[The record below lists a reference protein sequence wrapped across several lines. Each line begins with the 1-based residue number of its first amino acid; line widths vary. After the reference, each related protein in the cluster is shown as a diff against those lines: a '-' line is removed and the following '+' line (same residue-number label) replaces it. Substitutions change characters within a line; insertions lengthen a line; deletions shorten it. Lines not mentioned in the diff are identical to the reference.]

1 MARKKSKLT
10 EKAYTYLLERMVDF
24 EIRPGEII
32 SDSSVAAILG
42 TSREPVRE
50 AFMRLESEGL
60 IYRGPNNYFC
70 AELTIEDI
78 KEICCLRSDFESL
91 AVSLI
96 KASGGLTEE
105 QKKEL
110 SDIFIEIRKDFE
122 DTSEHKDYRKRYHND
137 DLFHE
142 KIVRFSKNSR
152 LINMFSLM
160 QLQISRARWLN
171 LLSPRT
177 KATLQEHQ
185 DIYDALMEDRYDDCM
200 LLVRKHIEN
209 SEANFLRIINSPEY
223 RLVNIGSTMLSKN
236 L

>member
-1 MARKKSKLT
+1 ML
-10 EKAYTYLLERMVDF
+10 YDHLIGLL
-24 EIRPGEII
+24 
-32 SDSSVAAILG
+32 
-42 TSREPVRE
+42 
-50 AFMRLESEGL
+50 
-60 IYRGPNNYFC
+60 
-70 AELTIEDI
+70 
-78 KEICCLRSDFESL
+78 L
-91 AVSLI
+91 AVSIQMLSFSH
-96 KASGGLTEE
+96 KRFQK

-110 SDIFIEIRKDFE
+110 SDIFIEIRKDSE

-223 RLVNIGSTMLSKN
+223 RMVNISSTMLSKN